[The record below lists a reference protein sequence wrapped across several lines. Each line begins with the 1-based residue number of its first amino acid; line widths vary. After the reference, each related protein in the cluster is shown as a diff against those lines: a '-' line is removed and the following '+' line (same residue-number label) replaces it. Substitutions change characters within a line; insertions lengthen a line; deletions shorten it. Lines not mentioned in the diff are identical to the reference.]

1 MTTYNIEQL
10 EFINSPL
17 EDSKLFG
24 IPGGG
29 KTQSIIGKIL
39 HHFNIKELNKN
50 DNFMILTFS
59 RRACEDFIFKGKQQ
73 SSHFNT
79 HNVRTIHSLS
89 GNIINYYIKKQTK
102 SLETIVISALYAL
115 RENMDNHY
123 STSNEDSNYIP
134 KILRNIKV
142 IIVDEA
148 QDISGIQYELIMQIK
163 KIINCSVIMVGDPN
177 QNIYQF
183 QNGSDK
189 YLLNHPGKSF
199 YLIKNYRSSQSII
212 NLINHFKPW
221 ASLTPN
227 MIKGNDEYEH
237 NNNEY
242 NNNEHNNEYNNKPII
257 FHGTMTEIINDVIFK
272 IQRSTQHSK
281 YNYSDIA
288 IIGPVKLSKPKYIEQ
303 NGPNNEKII
312 IDYYTNIGL
321 SMFTNNL
328 SFYDI
333 PYNKHYKD
341 GKDNNIDVS
350 PASHINGVNL
360 YTIHGSKG
368 LEFKQVFLLNFHYQ
382 SKSFKFPTQE
392 EYNNLKYLWYVGLS
406 RAKYDLTIYV
416 LNYDFHKNLYYDT
429 KKEHIRYP
437 WYDLVTCPTNIYT
450 LTETHEHN
458 DMCNKCIINT
468 FYDKLNYI
476 CNNESKN
483 DAQEIKQFDICNM
496 LNTATLF
503 NEEVLF
509 KLENLLNINI
519 VTTKLYKQ
527 QSTKIYEHSK
537 YSMLYGMF
545 IENIFTFF
553 YYKHSLNK
561 CDFLNILDTI
571 TNNQTNII
579 LPVKYHSIFKE
590 FKRKYQNENIT
601 YSLNYFEQFK
611 NEFNDTE
618 KAMYE
623 YLLSKVSVTSTQNKG
638 NIKIYINCNN
648 KVTADNYND
657 LVIIKNRLYSYN
669 IVDMTCNLNNNIS
682 NDLSDS
688 NNIDD
693 LNNIN
698 DSYKC
703 DDTLIID
710 SRDDAEEYEEYLLNN
725 IEYQLIEDIFKVT
738 LHFYQLQHETGH
750 LWYNDFTKHIKSL
763 IPYINNVIQYS
774 QQLTEEYDNQVNIKL
789 KYLPIYGII
798 DLMNDNNLI
807 DIKFTTTINIK
818 QCLQIL
824 LYYTGISSRW
834 TENKN
839 IELWNFYKGEKYNI
853 TFNRDILYDFLKII
867 ASSINKKLDN
877 MIFVYD
883 LETTGLNYSNGNV
896 DIIDCCIIEYN
907 TNTIVENNLVKPLSI
922 NCFIP
927 FNITQLTGITTEMVR
942 NNGISIYQLIYNIK
956 EIVNLCNNPIFIAH
970 NGNSFDHKILQK
982 HDVFNGECI
991 LIDSISIINLIG
1003 TILKF
1008 DVNGTLENIY
1018 YAIFKE
1024 KIKGH
1029 RAKVDTEMLIKIFDR
1044 LNITPDIITSSYTTT
1059 YVQ

>member
-1 MTTYNIEQL
+1 MITYNIEQL

-39 HHFNIKELNKN
+39 HHFNVKELNKN

-115 RENMDNHY
+115 RENMNNSHI
-123 STSNEDSNYIP
+123 TSDEDLSYIP
-134 KILRNIKV
+134 KILRNIKI

-148 QDISGIQYELIMQIK
+148 QDISFIQYELIMQIK
-163 KIINCSVIMVGDPN
+163 KMINCSVIMVGDPN

-189 YLLNHPGKSF
+189 YLLNHPGKSY

-227 MIKGNDEYEH
+227 MIKGNDDY
-237 NNNEY
+237 EY
-242 NNNEHNNEYNNKPII
+242 NNNEYNNKPII
-257 FHGTMTEIINDVIFK
+257 FHGTMTEIINDIIFK
-272 IQRSTQHSK
+272 IQRSTQSGK

-288 IIGPVKLSKPKYIEQ
+288 IIGPVKLSKPKYIEH
-303 NGPNNEKII
+303 NGLNNEKTI

-328 SFYDI
+328 TLYDI

-341 GKDNNIDVS
+341 GKENDIDIS

-437 WYDLVTCPTNIYT
+437 WYDLTTCPTNLYDII
-450 LTETHEHN
+450 ESHEHN
-458 DMCNKCIINT
+458 DMCNSKCIINT

-476 CNNESKN
+476 CNNDSKN
-483 DAQEIKQFDICNM
+483 EMSEIKQFDICNM

-509 KLENLLNINI
+509 KLESLLNINI
-519 VTTKLYKQ
+519 ITTKLYKQ
-527 QSTKIYEHSK
+527 PLTKIYEHTK

-579 LPVKYHSIFKE
+579 LPVKYHSVFKE

-601 YSLNYFEQFK
+601 YSLDYFEQFK
-611 NEFNDTE
+611 NEFNDKE
-618 KAMYE
+618 KSMYE
-623 YLLSKVSVTSTQNKG
+623 YLLSKVSNKG

-648 KVTADNYND
+648 KVTADNYDD
-657 LVIIKNRLYSYN
+657 LIIIKNRLNSYN
-669 IVDMTCNLNNNIS
+669 VIDILYT
-682 NDLSDS
+682 SDADNS
-688 NNIDD
+688 NN
-693 LNNIN
+693 
-698 DSYKC
+698 
-703 DDTLIID
+703 TLIID
-710 SRDDAEEYEEYLLNN
+710 SNNDDEYDDAEYEEQLLSN

-738 LHFYQLQHETGH
+738 LHFYQLQHETGY

-763 IPYINNVIQYS
+763 IPYINNVIKYS
-774 QQLTEEYDNQVNIKL
+774 QQLTEEYDNQVNIKIN
-789 KYLPIYGII
+789 YLPICGIV
-798 DLMNDNNLI
+798 DLMNDNNLV
-807 DIKFTTTINIK
+807 DIKFTTTTNIK
-818 QCLQIL
+818 QYLQIL
-824 LYYTGISSRW
+824 LYYTGVSSRW

-839 IELWNFYKGEKYNI
+839 IELLNFYKGEKYNI
-853 TFNRDILYDFLKII
+853 TFNNNILYEFLKII

-877 MIFVYD
+877 MIFIYD

-942 NNGISIYQLIYNIK
+942 NSGISIYQLIYNIK

-1018 YAIFKE
+1018 YSIFKE

-1029 RAKVDTEMLIKIFDR
+1029 RAKVDAEILIKIFDR
-1044 LNITPDIITSSYTTT
+1044 LNITPDIITSSYTT
-1059 YVQ
+1059 YMH